1 MSVTD
6 ERYDIREVK
15 PNTFIYE
22 INKALPAEL
31 CDDMVA
37 RFEANPGQQHSGRIG
52 HGQNIENSIK
62 VSTDLRITGRDNWGD
77 IDEALF
83 ASMSKVVSQL
93 AEEYPF
99 FGVNK
104 FQDMGYQIQRTNEGE
119 FYHWHIDGGPGQF
132 SQRQLVA
139 IWYLNDVPGPGGTTD
154 FAIQDVSIRPEKGK
168 MVVFPPFWTH
178 IHRNATLEKGVK
190 YIATT
195 WLCFAE

>member
-1 MSVTD
+1 MSKD
-6 ERYDIREVK
+6 DRYNIREVK

-22 INKALPAEL
+22 IENALPAAL

-37 RFEANPGQQHSGRIG
+37 RFEANPDQHHSGRIG
-52 HGQNIENSIK
+52 QGQDIQDTVK
-62 VSTDLRITGRDNWGD
+62 LSTDLRISGREEWHDVD
-77 IDEALF
+77 QALF

-99 FGVNK
+99 FAVNE
-104 FQDMGYQIQRTNEGE
+104 FRDMGYQLQRTNEGE
-119 FYHWHIDGGPGQF
+119 FYHWHIDGGPGEF

-154 FAIQDVSIRPEKGK
+154 FGIQEVSVQPQRGK